1 MYRNLTTDEIH
12 KLESQYCKSENWDK
26 VTVCSSG
33 VDLARIQ
40 WVEFEGE
47 IKLGNST
54 LKKVR
59 LSNCTIGNNSNV
71 CNITDGIYNCNIGDN
86 VQIQNCQTIFNTI
99 GSTFGNGVKIDT
111 LNEYNGRSINLFEG
125 LNAQIA
131 ELVVKY
137 RNAEK
142 FQYKIKNAIDRF
154 VSNFASKRGIIGNN
168 SVIKNCNQLQ
178 NFNCAEECKLSGA
191 HLIHNVSVGKNST
204 IGVGVILRDCI
215 VASDSEVVD
224 AAILNKCFVGEGCLI
239 GEGFC
244 ANDSMFFAN
253 SALLRGEAAALFA
266 GPYTVSHHKSTLL
279 IALQTSFF
287 NAGSGANQSN
297 HRYRLG
303 AIHQGITERGTK
315 LGSSSYML
323 LPVKVGSFSTVVG
336 QHHKSV
342 DFSALPFSLIIGYE
356 SAKIVPAINLRNSGL
371 GRDIIKWKNR
381 DKRISAKSDRID
393 FNFDDNPFL
402 ISEILAGYTTLNN
415 LYDSNPEQDVF
426 NYFGYEIDKRSLLR
440 GIELYRRALERFI
453 ALCTEPNCEPVQIE
467 WVDLAGMVVAKYKLN
482 ELLESDFTTIDELN
496 VLIDGLNENAEQDKS
511 KYARYIDLT
520 IHGKFSTLEE
530 VKHLGLSAIDYFEQ
544 QMELDAQKEFS
555 EETQIGYIDDFEEVR
570 SAQKVSE
577 IITQIKSHNN
587 ELRDKIEE
595 RTE

>member
-1 MYRNLTTDEIH
+1 
-12 KLESQYCKSENWDK
+12 
-26 VTVCSSG
+26 
-33 VDLARIQ
+33 
-40 WVEFEGE
+40 
-47 IKLGNST
+47 
-54 LKKVR
+54 
-59 LSNCTIGNNSNV
+59 
-71 CNITDGIYNCNIGDN
+71 
-86 VQIQNCQTIFNTI
+86 
-99 GSTFGNGVKIDT
+99 
-111 LNEYNGRSINLFEG
+111 
-125 LNAQIA
+125 
-131 ELVVKY
+131 
-137 RNAEK
+137 
-142 FQYKIKNAIDRF
+142 
-154 VSNFASKRGIIGNN
+154 
-168 SVIKNCNQLQ
+168 
-178 NFNCAEECKLSGA
+178 
-191 HLIHNVSVGKNST
+191 
-204 IGVGVILRDCI
+204 
-215 VASDSEVVD
+215 
-224 AAILNKCFVGEGCLI
+224 
-239 GEGFC
+239 
-244 ANDSMFFAN
+244 
-253 SALLRGEAAALFA
+253 
-266 GPYTVSHHKSTLL
+266 
-279 IALQTSFF
+279 
-287 NAGSGANQSN
+287 
-297 HRYRLG
+297 
-303 AIHQGITERGTK
+303 
-315 LGSSSYML
+315 ML

-393 FNFDDNPFL
+393 FSFEDNPFL
-402 ISEILAGYTTLNN
+402 ISEILTGYTTLNN

-453 ALCTEPNCEPVQIE
+453 ALCTEPNCEPEQIE

-496 VLIDGLNENAEQDKS
+496 VLINGLNENAEQDKS

-520 IHGKFSTLEE
+520 IHGKFSTLKE
-530 VKHLGLSAIDYFEQ
+530 VKHLGLSAIEYFEQ

-570 SAQKVSE
+570 SAQNVSE